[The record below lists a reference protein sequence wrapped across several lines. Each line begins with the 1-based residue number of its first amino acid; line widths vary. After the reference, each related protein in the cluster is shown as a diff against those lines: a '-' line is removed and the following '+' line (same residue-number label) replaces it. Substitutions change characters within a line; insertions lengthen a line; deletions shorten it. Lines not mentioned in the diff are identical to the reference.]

1 MYDGGEHG
9 VFGARAGRRRLGAML
24 VGWGNY
30 MVTSGGDVS
39 GGRNGWVRI
48 ARGSVG
54 CGGAVV

>member
-9 VFGARAGRRRLGAML
+9 VFGARAGRRRLGARL
-24 VGWGNY
+24 VGGGTY
-30 MVTSGGDVS
+30 RVPSGGHVS

-54 CGGAVV
+54 CGGAGG